1 MNYLCGMT
9 IFVNIDSYVSK
20 DILTTFSKKER
31 YTTDHIDQK
40 YINEVAWCLGVWT
53 LIKSLQ
59 LSKKIK
65 WSCMI
70 NPPV

>member
-1 MNYLCGMT
+1 
-9 IFVNIDSYVSK
+9 
-20 DILTTFSKKER
+20 
-31 YTTDHIDQK
+31 
-40 YINEVAWCLGVWT
+40 VWT